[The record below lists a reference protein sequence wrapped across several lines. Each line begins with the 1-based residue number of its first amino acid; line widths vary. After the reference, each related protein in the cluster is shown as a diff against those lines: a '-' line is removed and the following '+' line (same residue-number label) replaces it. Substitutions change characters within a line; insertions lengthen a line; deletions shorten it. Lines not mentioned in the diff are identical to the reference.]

1 MGINTLINSLPGGV
15 SNGGAVNA
23 AQGQAAPNAKAKGL
37 PGANRTDK
45 ASSATG
51 ADSFSACLGS
61 SVAAENAQQAGSE
74 TVAPSRAIPFLHDR
88 EFPARRAPAASAET

>member
-37 PGANRTDK
+37 LGANRTDK

-51 ADSFSACLGS
+51 ADSFSAC
-61 SVAAENAQQAGSE
+61 
-74 TVAPSRAIPFLHDR
+74 
-88 EFPARRAPAASAET
+88 